1 MIVPSMLNSM
11 TACDS
16 LIAAACANAS
26 RAAVLFR
33 HENIFK
39 LLFKLREAGAKFLA
53 ANAANQPVPEER

>member
-33 HENIFK
+33 HENIFM
-39 LLFKLREAGAKFLA
+39 LLFK
-53 ANAANQPVPEER
+53 